1 MSIAEQFSGLPMDN
15 LIGGPLR
22 AAADASTQLA
32 NSTADFI
39 NRVGFDKDGK
49 ARTVAFAYQQR
60 SMNEDGTS
68 NLDEMKVEVPMLAIV
83 PIPNLQIDEVN
94 ILFDMEVKQSEKSD
108 SSMDLSASAQASL
121 NLGIFKVNVSGSVSA
136 HQANTR
142 SSDNS
147 AKYHVDVRAT
157 NHGTPEGL
165 ARVLDMMAANVAP
178 ALVGSSLKD
187 GNGQDL
193 SETARLKSERLK
205 GLRQEI
211 SQIESRL
218 RAAREGYDNNLQ
230 QLKKIAG
237 SQLNIYQSGV
247 IKLTNSLE
255 DADKKLKEAKT
266 NQEKEEAM
274 ALKEEN
280 DKKTAAYGQAMD
292 TVNQSW
298 NTFNNQASDFI
309 KMIADG
315 GTESQGVSE
324 IFGLRAFDGDAG
336 EAADYKEG
344 ENYYAAMA
352 AAQKSAVDSQRNVTQ
367 IETELYEKKAEY
379 SDAVAGKAPAG
390 LSGQTKDQSKKIED
404 QSEQA
409 DE

>member
-1 MSIAEQFSGLPMDN
+1 MSIAQQFSGLPMDN

-39 NRVGFDKDGK
+39 SRVGFNNDGK

-60 SMNEDGTS
+60 SVNEDGTS
-68 NLDEMKVEVPMLAIV
+68 NLDEMKVEVPILAIV

-94 ILFDMEVKQSEKSD
+94 ILFDMEVKQSEKEE

-121 NLGIFKVNVSGSVSA
+121 NLGLFKVNVSGSVSA
-136 HQANTR
+136 HQSNTR

-178 ALVGSSLKD
+178 SLVGTSIKD
-187 GNGQDL
+187 ANGQDL
-193 SETARLKSERLK
+193 AESARVKSERLK
-205 GLRQEI
+205 ALRQEI
-211 SQIESRL
+211 SQIENRL
-218 RAAREGYDNNLQ
+218 RAATEGLDNNIR
-230 QLKKIAG
+230 QLKKVAG
-237 SQLNIYQSGV
+237 SQLGIYQSGI
-247 IKLTNSLE
+247 IKLINSLE

-266 NQEKEEAM
+266 DADKEAAM

-280 DKKTAAYGQAMD
+280 NKKEAAYGQAMD
-292 TVNQSW
+292 EVNQS
-298 NTFNNQASDFI
+298 FNAFNSQVSDFI
-309 KMIADG
+309 KMIADS
-315 GTESQGVSE
+315 GTEPQGVSE
-324 IFGLRAFDGDAG
+324 MFALKAFDQKAG
-336 EAADYKEG
+336 EAVDYKEN
-344 ENYYAAMA
+344 ESYYTALA
-352 AAQKSAVDSQRNVTQ
+352 AAQKNALASQRNITQ

-379 SDAVAGKAPAG
+379 SDAVAGKAPAALPG
-390 LSGQTKDQSKKIED
+390 KTED
-404 QSEQA
+404 KPAVPKTNPPKS
-409 DE
+409 